1 MFGQAAQDL
10 KTRDLTIVQ
19 RAVPAHMLCLMVEQC
34 TKNGFELRPDVLYK
48 LNLAAAAPMAGCDML
63 SVARLA
69 RRVDEVA
76 TTLLHDL
83 SPDDARH
90 GLYCCAMFV
99 LTLVEEGRMADKT
112 NQAVLISLLLLDD
125 VADERKDSKGPLG
138 PGRSFGFTGCHF
150 HVNFGIPEFRQLI
163 VIGSGHRE
171 SVPTRPRRPGSRWR
185 FLSTRPTP
193 RHEAT
198 RSLRPRRGPRRVV
211 RPPRQ
216 ARPHREQAHSADRHG
231 SP

>member
-1 MFGQAAQDL
+1 MFGQAAADL

-125 VADERKDSKGPLG
+125 VADERKDSNDAGAVWRLEETKWKEEAKKLLQ
-138 PGRSFGFTGCHF
+138 RAL
-150 HVNFGIPEFRQLI
+150 LI
-163 VIGSGHRE
+163 GLYHKEDKLV
-171 SVPTRPRRPGSRWR
+171 
-185 FLSTRPTP
+185 
-193 RHEAT
+193 A
-198 RSLRPRRGPRRVV
+198 
-211 RPPRQ
+211 
-216 ARPHREQAHSADRHG
+216 A
-231 SP
+231 